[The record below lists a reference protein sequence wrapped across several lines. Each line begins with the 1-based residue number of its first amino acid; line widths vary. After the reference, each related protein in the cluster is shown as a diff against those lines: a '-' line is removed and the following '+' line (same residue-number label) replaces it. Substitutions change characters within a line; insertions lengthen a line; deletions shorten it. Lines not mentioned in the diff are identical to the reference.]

1 MALFTLYWQCHAL
14 VINLMLM
21 LFVLWTKIQCL
32 IHHNFKRT
40 NAYEKINLHERK
52 PRLQGCAEWGLSSSR
67 GSGSAWAW
75 ETWAGAGA
83 WTGGLALQG
92 GWQGKVNGKINLP
105 GNVRKILSSCH
116 ECHGIWGDNGTNDP
130 KNSIVF
136 LRSFSCVRLHKI
148 SGPEPLRKWHQSPT
162 LFIKFA
168 GVRFLFPL
176 FNCL

>member
-1 MALFTLYWQCHAL
+1 MALFTLYWQRHAV

-21 LFVLWTKIQCL
+21 LFVLQTKIRCL

-67 GSGSAWAW
+67 GGGSAWAW

-83 WTGGLALQG
+83 GAGAGGLALRGGGQG
-92 GWQGKVNGKINLP
+92 EVNGKTNLP
-105 GNVRKILSSCH
+105 GNVKKFLSSCR
-116 ECHGIWGDNGTNDP
+116 ECHGIWGDNGTNDL
-130 KNSIVF
+130 KNSTVF
-136 LRSFSCVRLHKI
+136 LRSFSYVRLHKI
-148 SGPEPLRKWHQSPT
+148 SGPELLRKWHQSPT

-176 FNCL
+176 I